1 MTFIDLQFGIFLLVS
16 ILLFYLCPVKQRWK
30 VLLLVS
36 LVFYAIAGLR
46 YLPFIF
52 VTSFTV
58 YYAGCRMGKVY
69 EALEKELAE
78 KELDRKEKKLKKEQ
92 AKQVCKRIMLLALV
106 GNLVI
111 LCIVKFTKFFIDPI
125 NHLLMAVGGNGT
137 FTAADIIVPLGISY
151 YTFSALSYL
160 LDVYWKRVEYEKS
173 YSRFLLY
180 LIYFPHILQGPI
192 EHYGRLGQRLKK
204 ELTFDY
210 DRVCKGIQLMLYGY
224 FKKLVIAD
232 RINPFITTAYQNH
245 NTTAGSILLLAMFLD
260 VVYIYADFS
269 GCMDIGRGVSEIFG
283 IEMDLN
289 FNHPFSSKT
298 VTEFWRR
305 WHMTMGGW
313 FREYVYTPLSTSG
326 VVKKI
331 SKMTREKKLPAP
343 LARSLTTIIPVTVTW
358 VLTGLWHGTGKT
370 YVAWGIYYSFMI
382 FMSVCFGE
390 MLHELMVKC
399 KVRTQTQSYHIFQM
413 IRTTCIFAG
422 GRLLTRPG
430 SLHLSWA
437 ILKRTITAFSPA
449 ALFNGAVLAQG
460 MDRKD
465 ILVAVVCI
473 LLFGCISVLQIWLEK
488 ENKHVRDLLAE
499 QNLPVRWCIYILAIF
514 MVVILGVYGEGYNAS
529 AFVYMAY

>member
-305 WHMTMGGW
+305 WHISLSKW
-313 FREYVYTPLSTSG
+313 FRDYVYIPLGGSRVSIPRNILNLAIVWLLTGIWHGASYSFIVWG
-326 VVKKI
+326 IMYFVALVIEKYVVKPQTHENVVFGLLYRIAVLLYINFGWVIFNADGIKQGVRYWLSMAGAYYANPLTDTMVVRMMREYGVFLAAGI
-331 SKMTREKKLPAP
+331 LFATPIAKCLADKLSKYKVVRLC
-343 LARSLTTIIPVTVTW
+343 IIPAFYI
-358 VLTGLWHGTGKT
+358 GGG
-370 YVAWGIYYSFMI
+370 AWA
-382 FMSVCFGE
+382 V
-390 MLHELMVKC
+390 
-399 KVRTQTQSYHIFQM
+399 SY
-413 IRTTCIFAG
+413 
-422 GRLLTRPG
+422 L
-430 SLHLSWA
+430 
-437 ILKRTITAFSPA
+437 
-449 ALFNGAVLAQG
+449 
-460 MDRKD
+460 
-465 ILVAVVCI
+465 
-473 LLFGCISVLQIWLEK
+473 
-488 ENKHVRDLLAE
+488 
-499 QNLPVRWCIYILAIF
+499 
-514 MVVILGVYGEGYNAS
+514 ILGAHNPFIYFN
-529 AFVYMAY
+529 F